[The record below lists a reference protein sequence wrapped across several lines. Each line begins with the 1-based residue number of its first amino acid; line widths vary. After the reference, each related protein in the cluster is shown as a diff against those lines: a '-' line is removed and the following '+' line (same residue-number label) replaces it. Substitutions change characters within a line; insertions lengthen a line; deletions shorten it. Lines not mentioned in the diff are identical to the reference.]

1 MRRLP
6 LLLPAGSP
14 VPGPSACLASEGLE
28 GWLAQ
33 RQVALALT
41 TYRANLLLLLGRD
54 LAGGLSLQERLFDRP
69 MGLFAEGDDLWMAT
83 RSQIWRLDN
92 HLAPGRLWMGGD
104 RLFVPA
110 SSMITGDVNAHE
122 LVVPGAGPWA
132 GRPLFVNT
140 AFSCLAGLE
149 RGSSF
154 TPLWQPPFLARLAA
168 EDACHLNG
176 VGLQDGEPV
185 WASACGHQPGP
196 SSWRND
202 RRTGGVLLH
211 LPSNSVVVTGL
222 SMPHSPR
229 WHQGRLWLLNSG
241 SGELGWIEHDRFQP
255 LCALPGFTRGLAF
268 VGDCAVVGLSK
279 LRSPQFTGLALDDR
293 LAAEG
298 VPGGRCGLRVVDLA
312 TGALLHS
319 LDLPEP
325 IDELFDVVA
334 LPGVRQPLALGLQ
347 DEDIHCLVRLPD
359 PAGQVRVRPL
369 TPSGNPYQGPALA
382 PFGLP
387 AISPVA
393 PGAGQ
398 AETGPAVPDPTAV
411 VAPIR
416 YQKVL
421 LLTPANLAPYASL
434 TYPSLA
440 PGSAAL
446 GRISGELLGLCALAD
461 GAMVALALAERRSE
475 GGAGLISLMVAPSW
489 RRRGIGTGLLLRLQ
503 QFLASE
509 GIAPLEVRYLA
520 NTLTTA
526 ALESILA
533 RLGWQAPRI
542 GRLLL
547 KGEGSRLAAADW
559 GDRHPLRPPYSLVAW
574 GQLSDRQRRAAADL
588 GVQVLGP
595 GPDPE
600 ELQPDHQL
608 SLALLH
614 HREPV
619 GWLLV
624 RRTGPDSVRYVSFF
638 VAPAHRGRGRALAL
652 LHGGFRRQHA
662 AAIPLA
668 RAAIPPGHGAIERL
682 LRRHLGVHLQAIG
695 QLRVSRS
702 LS

>member
-1 MRRLP
+1 LP
-6 LLLPAGSP
+6 LPPGAP
-14 VPGPSACLASEGLE
+14 VPGPAPFLASEGLE
-28 GWLAQ
+28 GWLAE
-33 RQVALALT
+33 RQVALVFT
-41 TYRANLLLLLGRD
+41 TYRANRLLLLGRD
-54 LAGGLSLQERLFDRP
+54 LAGGLRLQERLFDRP
-69 MGLFAEGDDLWMAT
+69 MGLFAEGDALWLAT
-83 RSQIWRLDN
+83 RSQLWRLDD
-92 HLAPGRLWMGGD
+92 HLGPGRLHAGGD

-110 SSMITGDVNAHE
+110 SCWITGEVNAHE
-122 LVVPGAGPWA
+122 LVVPEAGPRA
-132 GRPLFVNT
+132 GQPLFVNT
-140 AFSCLAGLE
+140 AFSCLAGVA

-154 TPLWQPPFLARLAA
+154 TPLWQPPFVGRLAA

-176 VGLQDGEPV
+176 VALRDGEPA
-185 WASACGHQPGP
+185 WASACGHQDGP

-202 RRTGGVLLH
+202 RRTGGVVLH
-211 LPSNSVVVTGL
+211 IPSNSVVVTGL

-255 LCALPGFTRGLAF
+255 LCALPGFTRGLSFA
-268 VGDCAVVGLSK
+268 GDCAVVGLSK
-279 LRSPQFTGLALDDR
+279 LRSPQFTGLALDER

-298 VPGGRCGLRVVDLA
+298 IPGGCCGLRVVDLA

-359 PAGQVRVRPL
+359 PLGQVRVRPL
-369 TPSGNPYQGPALA
+369 APSGNPHQGPALT

-398 AETGPAVPDPTAV
+398 ADGGLAVPDPT
-411 VAPIR
+411 VAAGPIR

-421 LLTPANLAPYASL
+421 LLTPATLAPYAAL

-440 PGSAAL
+440 PGRAAL
-446 GRISGELLGLCALAD
+446 ERISGELLGLCAMAD

-475 GGAGLISLMVAPSW
+475 GGAGLVSLMVAPSW

-503 QFLASE
+503 RFLASE
-509 GIAPLEVRYLA
+509 GIVPLEVRYLA
-520 NTLTTA
+520 TTLTSA
-526 ALESILA
+526 AFEPILA

-542 GRLLL
+542 EQLLL
-547 KGEGSRLAAADW
+547 KGHSSRLVAVGWA
-559 GDRHPLRPPYSLVAW
+559 DRHPLLMPYSLVAW
-574 GQLSDRQRRAAADL
+574 GLLSDRQRGVAADL

-600 ELQPDHQL
+600 ELQPDPQL

-614 HREPV
+614 QGEPV

-624 RRTGPDSVRYVSFF
+624 QRTGPDSVRYASLF
-638 VAPAHRGRGRALAL
+638 VAPAHRGRARALAL
-652 LHGGFRRQHA
+652 LHEGFRRQHA

-668 RAAIPPGHGAIERL
+668 RAALAPGQDAMERL
-682 LRRHLGVHLQAIG
+682 LLRHLGVHLQAIG
-695 QLRVSRS
+695 QLRGSRT
-702 LS
+702 LG

>member
-1 MRRLP
+1 MP
-6 LLLPAGSP
+6 LAPGAPDPGDP
-14 VPGPSACLASEGLE
+14 DPGPGPAPFLASEGLE
-28 GWLAQ
+28 GWLAE
-33 RQVALALT
+33 RQVALVFT
-41 TYRANLLLLLGRD
+41 TYRANRLLLLGRD
-54 LAGGLSLQERLFDRP
+54 LAGGLRLQERLFDRP
-69 MGLFAEGDDLWMAT
+69 MGLFAEGDALWLAT
-83 RSQIWRLDN
+83 RSQLWRLDD
-92 HLAPGRLWMGGD
+92 HLGPGRLHAGGD

-110 SSMITGDVNAHE
+110 SCWITGEVNAHE
-122 LVVPGAGPWA
+122 LVVPEAGPRA
-132 GRPLFVNT
+132 GQPLFVNT
-140 AFSCLAGLE
+140 AFSCLAGVA

-154 TPLWQPPFLARLAA
+154 TPLWQPPFLTRLAA

-176 VGLQDGEPV
+176 VALRDGEPA
-185 WASACGHQPGP
+185 WASACGHQDGP

-202 RRTGGVLLH
+202 RRSGGVVLH
-211 LPSNSVVVTGL
+211 IPSNSVVATGL

-255 LCALPGFTRGLAF
+255 LCALPGFSRGLSFA
-268 VGDCAVVGLSK
+268 GDCAVVGLSK
-279 LRSPQFTGLALDDR
+279 LRSPQFTGLALDER

-298 VPGGRCGLRVVDLA
+298 IPGGCCGLRVVDLA

-359 PAGQVRVRPL
+359 PLGQVRVRPL
-369 TPSGNPYQGPALA
+369 APSGNPHQGPALT

-387 AISPVA
+387 AVSPVA

-398 AETGPAVPDPTAV
+398 ADGGLAVPDPT
-411 VAPIR
+411 VAAGPIR

-421 LLTPANLAPYASL
+421 LLTPATLAPYAAL

-440 PGSAAL
+440 PGRAAL
-446 GRISGELLGLCALAD
+446 ERISGELLGLCAMAD

-475 GGAGLISLMVAPSW
+475 GGAGLVSLMVAPSW

-503 QFLASE
+503 RFLASE

-520 NTLTTA
+520 TTLTSA
-526 ALESILA
+526 AFEPILA

-542 GRLLL
+542 EQLLL
-547 KGEGSRLAAADW
+547 KGHSSRLVAVGWA
-559 GDRHPLRPPYSLVAW
+559 DRHPLRPPYSLVAW
-574 GQLSDRQRRAAADL
+574 GQLSDRQRRVAADR
-588 GVQVLGP
+588 GGQVLGP

-600 ELQPDHQL
+600 ELQPDPQL
-608 SLALLH
+608 S
-614 HREPV
+614 
-619 GWLLV
+619 
-624 RRTGPDSVRYVSFF
+624 
-638 VAPAHRGRGRALAL
+638 RALAL
-652 LHGGFRRQHA
+652 LHEGFRRQHA

-668 RAAIPPGHGAIERL
+668 RAAVAPGQDGMERL

-695 QLRVSRS
+695 QLRGSRT
-702 LS
+702 LG

>member
-1 MRRLP
+1 
-6 LLLPAGSP
+6 
-14 VPGPSACLASEGLE
+14 
-28 GWLAQ
+28 
-33 RQVALALT
+33 
-41 TYRANLLLLLGRD
+41 
-54 LAGGLSLQERLFDRP
+54 
-69 MGLFAEGDDLWMAT
+69 MAT

-319 LDLPEP
+319 LDLPKP

-526 ALESILA
+526 ALEPILA

-600 ELQPDHQL
+600 ELQPDLQL
-608 SLALLH
+608 S
-614 HREPV
+614 
-619 GWLLV
+619 
-624 RRTGPDSVRYVSFF
+624 
-638 VAPAHRGRGRALAL
+638 RALAV
-652 LHGGFRRQHA
+652 LHEGFRRQHA

-668 RAAIPPGHGAIERL
+668 RAAVAPGQDGMERL

-695 QLRVSRS
+695 QLRGSRT
-702 LS
+702 LG